1 MTYFCL
7 PGFRHFAPSLVEFVV
22 GLSMS
27 SASSPIYVRYV
38 GHIHVYWL
46 DAFAGSANLLAGFDP
61 RGRPCDVRYLGR
73 RGGVILQKALGP
85 GTVGLT
91 NIIPPQSLTFHT
103 FFSSPMSTNSKKW
116 GKHRDMHALSIND
129 AQFKLYLLDD

>member
-46 DAFAGSANLLAGFDP
+46 DAFAGSANLLAGFDT

-73 RGGVILQKALGP
+73 RGATLGLVTLFARANGWRGLLRIGQMSLCCIGVGTLSVPKPITVALDIQR
-85 GTVGLT
+85 L
-91 NIIPPQSLTFHT
+91 
-103 FFSSPMSTNSKKW
+103 
-116 GKHRDMHALSIND
+116 ALKMLATS
-129 AQFKLYLLDD
+129 